1 MNILQKTV
9 SNLVVVFFLFSL
21 KMINGYFSLIISGRI
36 FFLLCRPRT
45 TVVETEKGAYGFQN
59 TW

>member
-9 SNLVVVFFLFSL
+9 SNLVLFFFLFAL
-21 KMINGYFSLIISGRI
+21 KMVNGYFSLVISGRI
-36 FFLLCRPRT
+36 FSLCRPRT
-45 TVVETEKGAYGFQN
+45 TVVETEKKAYGFQN